1 MEMELTQ
8 SMGDYLKAISALGE
22 MKEPVRVR
30 DIARY
35 MQVKMP
41 SVTEAL
47 RSLSERGLV
56 NHEKYGY
63 VELTH
68 QGQITVQRIHH
79 RYRTILRF
87 LMEVL
92 DMDIET
98 AEIDACNMEHS
109 ISAEMLDRLHKMV
122 NSTRVYVEAG

>member
-1 MEMELTQ
+1 MEKEMVLTQ
-8 SMGDYLKAISALGE
+8 SMEDYLKAISTLGE
-22 MKEPVRVR
+22 RNRPVRVK
-30 DIARY
+30 DIAAY

-47 RSLSERGLV
+47 GILIKKGLV

-68 QGQITVQRIHH
+68 QGQVTVQGIRH

-98 AEIDACNMEHS
+98 AELDACVMEHS
-109 ISAEMLDRLHKMV
+109 ISLNMLNRLQKMV
-122 NSTRVYVEAG
+122 SSAQP